1 MIIKL
6 IFFRQFVLNIT
17 QFAPGLRYRIDLL
30 GGSTK
35 NGESGVQ
42 VVQK

>member
-17 QFAPGLRYRIDLL
+17 QFVPCFGYRIDLL
-30 GGSTK
+30 EGSTK
-35 NGESGVQ
+35 NKGSGVQ

>member
-6 IFFRQFVLNIT
+6 IFFGQFVLNIT
-17 QFAPGLRYRIDLL
+17 QFAPGFGYRIDLL

-35 NGESGVQ
+35 NEGSGVQ